1 MLTLWGRTNSINVQK
16 VLWTLAEVGAPFER
30 IDAGREFGVVQTP
43 QYLAMNPN
51 GKVPTLRDG
60 ELVLWESNA
69 IVRYLCA
76 RHGDTTLYPSDLA
89 VRADAERWMDWCSST
104 VAPVMSPLFHG
115 LVRTPLEQ
123 RKQAEIDAAA
133 STMDQLAGTVDAA
146 LDGRDYLAGSQFTIA
161 DIALGCFMYR
171 WSALPIARS
180 RHANLEAWQARLARR
195 AGFRRHVMLP
205 LS

>member
-16 VLWTLAEVGAPFER
+16 VLWTLAEVAAPFELVN
-30 IDAGREFGVVQTP
+30 AGRAFGVVDTP

-76 RHGDTTLYPSDLA
+76 RYGDATLYPADIA
-89 VRADAERWMDWCSST
+89 VRADGERWMDWCVST
-104 VAPVMSPLFHG
+104 VTPVMTPLFFG
-115 LVRTPLEQ
+115 LIRTPPEQ
-123 RKQAEIDAAA
+123 RDQIEINAAA
-133 STMDQLAGTVDAA
+133 IAMNELAGMVDAA
-146 LDGRDYLAGSQFTIA
+146 LDGRDYLGGSAFSMA
-161 DIALGCFMYR
+161 DIPLGCYIYR

-180 RHANLEAWQARLARR
+180 RYANLEAWQARLAERD
-195 AGFRRHVMLP
+195 AFRRHVMLP

>member
-1 MLTLWGRTNSINVQK
+1 MLTLWGRPNSINVQK
-16 VLWTLAEVGAPFER
+16 VLWTLDEVATPFEL
-30 IDAGREFGVVQTP
+30 INAGREFGLVDTP

-76 RHGDTTLYPSDLA
+76 RYGDAVLYPTDLA
-89 VRADAERWMDWCSST
+89 VRADAERWMDWCTST
-104 VAPVMSPLFHG
+104 VTLMMTPLFFG
-115 LVRTPLEQ
+115 LIRTPPEQ
-123 RKQAEIDAAA
+123 RNQDEISAATE
-133 STMDQLAGTVDAA
+133 TMNEFAGMVDAA
-146 LDGRDYLAGSQFTIA
+146 LAGNDYLAGPAFTMA
-161 DIALGCFMYR
+161 DIPLGCYIYR

-180 RHANLEAWQARLARR
+180 RYANLEAWQARLAGRD
-195 AGFRRHVMLP
+195 AFRRHVMLP